1 VLINISSQYIA
12 YVCSDADKSQ
22 WSAMFVN
29 VLGELLYVCTVIMKQ
44 SFTPTACRMCVS
56 RNKVVTK
63 LRAKNGNTVR

>member
-22 WSAMFVN
+22 WSAMVVN
-29 VLGELLYVCTVIMKQ
+29 VYTVIMKQ